1 MLIRGEW
8 WTCDDGASRPT
19 VRAWITDA
27 EGGSFRERF
36 IVDSGSDRTVFRALL
51 LESMRFSTAASEPG
65 LILVGIGGSSGFQSV
80 SAVLEFLRDDG
91 ELARVRGR
99 YSVFTDPAATDMSI
113 LGRDVLDNFDV
124 ILSRPRNEVLLLA
137 PNYRYR
143 VVLG

>member
-1 MLIRGEW
+1 MLVRGEW

-27 EGGSFRERF
+27 DGGSFRERF

-51 LESMRFSTAASEPG
+51 LESLHFTAVPESG
-65 LILVGIGGSSGFQSV
+65 LTLVGIGGASDFLSV

-99 YSVFTDPAATDMSI
+99 YSVFTDPAASDMSI

-124 ILSRPRNEVLLLA
+124 ILSRPGDDVLLLSQSHQ
-137 PNYRYR
+137 YR
-143 VVLG
+143 VVRV